1 MSNTVTQIS
10 RTEIPDYLRKYQE
23 EILERAQALGKDDGF
38 VLPEYNVAGRSGLQ
52 QQASDLTASGL
63 GAYAPMLQAGT
74 NTLGAGIGTMYGA
87 TNPLNQAMGSIGGT
101 GQAISGIQGAVGQG
115 YSGLAGTGAQFDPSN
130 IQQFMDPYEDQAVQQ
145 AMTDI
150 RRQGDQQR
158 SGIDAQ
164 ATAAGAM
171 GGSRQAVRQGQLDE
185 SILNQQGRTAA
196 GMRQAGYQGAA
207 QRAQQAYE
215 QSMGRQQRAALS
227 GAQMGIQGGQA
238 SGQLGLGAGSAYSG
252 LAGQY
257 GSLGRGLGSLG
268 LQQAQLGETAQGLGF
283 KDINMLSTMGGQEQA
298 QQQAMLDAQRQNQYQ
313 NVMAPYQQLGF
324 YSDIYQGMPTAQQT
338 FSQQQQPSPSAISQI
353 AGLGMGLYGLQQSN
367 MFGGSR

>member
-1 MSNTVTQIS
+1 MADTVTQIS

-23 EILERAQALGKDDGF
+23 EILERAQALGKDAGF

-63 GAYAPMLQAGT
+63 GAYAPMLQAGAS
-74 NTLGAGIGTMYGA
+74 TLGAGIGTIYGGSGA
-87 TNPLNQAMGSIGGT
+87 LGQTN
-101 GQAISGIQGAVGQG
+101 QAISGVQGAVGQG
-115 YSGLAGTGAQFDPSN
+115 YSDLAGTGAQFDPSG
-130 IQQFMDPYEDQAVQQ
+130 IAQFMDPYEDAAVQQ
-145 AMTDI
+145 AMMDI
-150 RRQGDQQR
+150 RRQGEQQR
-158 SGIDAQ
+158 AGIDAQ

-196 GMRQAGYQGAA
+196 GMRQAGYESAA
-207 QRAQQAYE
+207 RRAQGAYE
-215 QSMGRQQRAALS
+215 QAMGRQQRAALG
-227 GAQMGIQGGQA
+227 GAQMGIQGGQTA
-238 SGQLGLGAGSAYSG
+238 GQLGLGM
-252 LAGQY
+252 AGQY

-268 LQQAQLGETAQGLGF
+268 MQQAQLGEAAQGLGF

-353 AGLGMGLYGLQQSN
+353 GGLGLGLYGLQQSG
-367 MFGGSR
+367 MFN

>member
-1 MSNTVTQIS
+1 MADTVTQIS

-23 EILERAQALGKDDGF
+23 EILERAQALGKDAGF

-63 GAYAPMLQAGT
+63 GAYAPMLQAGAS
-74 NTLGAGIGTMYGA
+74 TLGAGIGTIYGGSGA
-87 TNPLNQAMGSIGGT
+87 LGQTN
-101 GQAISGIQGAVGQG
+101 QAISGVQGAVGQG
-115 YSGLAGTGAQFDPSN
+115 YSDLAGTGAQFDPSG
-130 IQQFMDPYEDQAVQQ
+130 IAQFMDPYEDAAVQQ
-145 AMTDI
+145 AMMDI
-150 RRQGDQQR
+150 RRQGEQQR
-158 SGIDAQ
+158 AGIDAQ

-196 GMRQAGYQGAA
+196 GMRQAGYESAA
-207 QRAQQAYE
+207 RRAQGAYE
-215 QSMGRQQRAALS
+215 QAMGRQQRAALG
-227 GAQMGIQGGQA
+227 GAQMGIQGGQTA
-238 SGQLGLGAGSAYSG
+238 GQLGLGM
-252 LAGQY
+252 AGQY

-268 LQQAQLGETAQGLGF
+268 MQQAQLGEAAQGLGF

-353 AGLGMGLYGLQQSN
+353 GGLGMGLYGLSKAMPGFLGN
-367 MFGGSR
+367 